1 LQAVFYFIG
10 VAMNTLVYR
19 ADERG
24 YANHGWLKT
33 FHSFSFASYF
43 NPNKMGFGALRVLN
57 DDTVEGG
64 MGFGSHPHNNMEIIS
79 IPLKGALLHKD
90 DQENEKVIQS
100 NEVQIMSAGT
110 GIMHS
115 EYNASKSE
123 RVNFLQIWILPK
135 DKNTQPRYDQKIFPV
150 ENRKGEWQILVSPTG
165 EMGSLWINQDAV
177 IVRIALSNNSSI
189 DYKAK
194 FDKSGFYLFV
204 IEGDIKVKDHRLTR
218 RDGLAITKTNQI
230 SMTTF
235 MDSDILLIE
244 VPMIS

>member
-1 LQAVFYFIG
+1 
-10 VAMNTLVYR
+10 MNTQVYK

-43 NPNKMGFGALRVLN
+43 DPNRMGFGALRVLN
-57 DDTVEGG
+57 DDIVEGG

-90 DQENEKVIQS
+90 NKDNEKVIQS

-123 RVNFLQIWILPK
+123 QVNFLQIWILPK
-135 DKNTQPRYDQKIFPV
+135 VKNTQPRYDQRIFPI
-150 ENRKGEWQILVSPTG
+150 EDRQDRWQILVSPTG
-165 EMGSLWINQDAV
+165 EMGSLWINQEAV
-177 IVRIALSNNSSI
+177 ISRIALSKNNSI
-189 DYKAK
+189 DYKTK

-204 IEGDIKVKDHRLTR
+204 IEGDIKVKDLRLTR
-218 RDGLAITKTNQI
+218 RDGLGITKTNQI
-230 SMTTF
+230 SISTV

-244 VPMIS
+244 IPLLT

>member
-1 LQAVFYFIG
+1 MQAAFYFIG

-90 DQENEKVIQS
+90 DQ
-100 NEVQIMSAGT
+100 
-110 GIMHS
+110 
-115 EYNASKSE
+115 
-123 RVNFLQIWILPK
+123 
-135 DKNTQPRYDQKIFPV
+135 
-150 ENRKGEWQILVSPTG
+150 
-165 EMGSLWINQDAV
+165 
-177 IVRIALSNNSSI
+177 
-189 DYKAK
+189 
-194 FDKSGFYLFV
+194 
-204 IEGDIKVKDHRLTR
+204 
-218 RDGLAITKTNQI
+218 
-230 SMTTF
+230 
-235 MDSDILLIE
+235 
-244 VPMIS
+244 